1 MPRQFRLGRLP
12 RICGPHFKSCELT
25 RTGMCAVQ
33 MRGLPILEQWQNMRD
48 SGLCLGIENAR
59 AVNRLNN
66 LMGLDSLTLVRGG
79 NITLEKFVEWA
90 QYKRSIMLP

>member
-1 MPRQFRLGRLP
+1 
-12 RICGPHFKSCELT
+12 
-25 RTGMCAVQ
+25 
-33 MRGLPILEQWQNMRD
+33 MRD

-90 QYKRSIMLP
+90 QSKRSIMLP